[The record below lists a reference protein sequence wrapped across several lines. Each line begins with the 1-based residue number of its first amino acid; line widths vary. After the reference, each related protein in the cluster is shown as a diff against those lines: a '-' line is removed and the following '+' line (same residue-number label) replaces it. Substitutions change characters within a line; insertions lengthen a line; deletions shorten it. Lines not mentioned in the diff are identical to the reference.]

1 MRIPLAVFL
10 HINVLLGVS
19 KSTSL
24 RTSISICSA
33 ITIGRSQAW
42 HLLLERVTLIS
53 PWRGPR
59 VLPRPFL
66 FCDPLE
72 DHRGERRFFVVA
84 FLLFLFFSE
93 GASFGVWSPFLG
105 WSGQVCFLVDW
116 FMGFL
121 LFFRCRKV
129 RFGGPKE
136 S

>member
-10 HINVLLGVS
+10 HINVLFGVS

-33 ITIGRSQAW
+33 IAIGRSQAW

-59 VLPRPFL
+59 VLPRPFF

-72 DHRGERRFFVVA
+72 DHRGERRFV
-84 FLLFLFFSE
+84 FLFFC
-93 GASFGVWSPFLG
+93 
-105 WSGQVCFLVDW
+105 CF
-116 FMGFL
+116 
-121 LFFRCRKV
+121 FF
-129 RFGGPKE
+129 FFF
-136 S
+136 